1 MMEKTVRRG
10 ERTGFTTGACTA
22 AAARAAALGLV
33 TGAVPDT
40 VESLLPN
47 GQRVASPC
55 RTDVRMD
62 SAPTPWWSSSPAT
75 TRLHDGAHLTV
86 DLRRLPG
93 RPAW

>member
-33 TGAVPDT
+33 TGAVPAT

-47 GQRVASPC
+47 GQRVVFAVQDGRADGQRGAECP
-55 RTDVRMD
+55 
-62 SAPTPWWSSSPAT
+62 PAF
-75 TRLHDGAHLTV
+75 AC
-86 DLRRLPG
+86 
-93 RPAW
+93 